1 MSAQD
6 PRDPSP
12 DPDATMIVPRPGGR
26 RPAATAATAPVDAT
40 AVTPA
45 APPPVVPSV
54 AASSAA
60 VPFAAPSPSPA
71 TVPVSLGGGLNPLV
85 RAANPLLDLV
95 VPLRTTA
102 QPPDLQQLRERL
114 AQALKTFEAEA
125 RAGGVDSEAIAAARY
140 ALCTLLD
147 ETIASTAWGSGVWN
161 TRSLLVAFHNE
172 ASGGEKV
179 FLILQRL
186 SQNPAANLDL
196 LELMYLC
203 LALGLEGRYRM
214 LEQGQAQLATLRE
227 RLLQLIRQHRGSYE
241 ADLSPS
247 WRGEAVRATSPLRRV
262 PLWVL
267 VAAAAVVLLI
277 VQLVCGVMLNRASDP
292 VFTQLSTIRV
302 LRTTPAPQNVPPPAA
317 PARIAG
323 FLAPEIAQ
331 GLVSVRETAER
342 CVITVRGDGMFGSG
356 SAEVRDKVAPLLERI
371 GEALNTLPGKVV
383 VIGHTDNTKPALS
396 ARLPSNYDLSK
407 ARAAGVMTALAQRAG
422 PMSRYAAEGR
432 GDTEPL
438 VANDSPINRAR
449 NRRVDIVVMAPA
461 PTP

>member
-1 MSAQD
+1 M
-6 PRDPSP
+6 
-12 DPDATMIVPRPGGR
+12 MVPRPGGR
-26 RPAATAATAPVDAT
+26 RPAPAVAAAPVDANG
-40 AVTPA
+40 VTPA
-45 APPPVVPSV
+45 AAAPPAAPS
-54 AASSAA
+54 
-60 VPFAAPSPSPA
+60 FAAPSQPAPSPA
-71 TVPVSLGGGLNPLV
+71 PVPVSLGGGLNSLV

-125 RAGGVDSEAIAAARY
+125 RAAGIDSEALAAARY
-140 ALCTLLD
+140 ALCTLID
-147 ETIASTAWGSGVWN
+147 ETISSTAWGSGVWN

-241 ADLSPS
+241 ADLSPA
-247 WRGEAVRATSPLRRV
+247 WRGETVRATSPLRRV

-292 VFTQLSTIRV
+292 VFAELSTIRV
-302 LRTTPAPQNVPPPAA
+302 LRTTPAPPSAPAPAVPP
-317 PARIAG
+317 RIAG

-356 SAEVRDKVAPLLERI
+356 SAEVRDKVAPLLARI
-371 GEALNTLPGKVV
+371 GEALATLPGKVV
-383 VIGHTDNTKPALS
+383 VIGHTDDTKPGLS

-407 ARAAGVMTALAQRAG
+407 ARASGVMTALAQRAG
-422 PMSRYAAEGR
+422 PLSRYTAEGR

-449 NRRVDIVVMAPA
+449 NRRVDIVVLAPA

>member
-1 MSAQD
+1 VSAQE
-6 PRDPSP
+6 PRDPNP
-12 DPDATMIVPRPGGR
+12 DLDATMMVPRPGGR
-26 RPAATAATAPVDAT
+26 RPAPMAATAPVDAT
-40 AVTPA
+40 AVTPI
-45 APPPVVPSV
+45 
-54 AASSAA
+54 AAS
-60 VPFAAPSPSPA
+60 PPSRSPA

-125 RAGGVDSEAIAAARY
+125 RAAGVDCEAIAAARY

-247 WRGEAVRATSPLRRV
+247 WRGETVRATSPLRRV

-292 VFTQLSTIRV
+292 VFAQLSTIRV
-302 LRTTPAPQNVPPPAA
+302 LRTTPAPEKAPPPAA

-356 SAEVRDKVAPLLERI
+356 SAEVRDKVAPLLARI

-383 VIGHTDNTKPALS
+383 VIGHTDDTKPGLS

-407 ARAAGVMTALAQRAG
+407 ARAAGVMTALG
-422 PMSRYAAEGR
+422 PR
-432 GDTEPL
+432 GGP
-438 VANDSPINRAR
+438 V
-449 NRRVDIVVMAPA
+449 
-461 PTP
+461 